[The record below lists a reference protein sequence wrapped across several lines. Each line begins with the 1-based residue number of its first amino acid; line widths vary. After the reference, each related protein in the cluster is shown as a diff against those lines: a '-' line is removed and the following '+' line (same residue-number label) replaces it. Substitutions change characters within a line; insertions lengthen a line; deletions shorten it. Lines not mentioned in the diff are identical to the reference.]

1 MSKKSSKET
10 GGIFSKW
17 LIVLIILMIVI
28 FTAVVLYI
36 STLGMIVS
44 DTLITCWYSFW
55 AVELVNLCV
64 VKVSKVRKTD
74 ELLRQPESFGDNQ
87 ITTDILSGNIESSSN
102 NIEEGES

>member
-1 MSKKSSKET
+1 MNTKSQNNSS
-10 GGIFSKW
+10 GLFSKW

-28 FTAVVLYI
+28 FTSVVLYI
-36 STLGMIVS
+36 STLGMMVS

-64 VKVSKVRKTD
+64 VKVSKVRKPD
-74 ELLRQPESFGDNQ
+74 ELLRDTTTFGDNQ

-102 NIEEGES
+102 ETEGDL